1 MSSTSSS
8 ACEWCTIESD
18 PGVMTELLE
27 ELGVVGVELQELCS
41 LDDESLASCGTVLGF
56 LFLFQWLPTTST
68 TSSTTSSTTTI
79 PEGLFFAHQTVTN
92 ACATQALLSIVMN
105 SPTID
110 KGQRLTD
117 FQTFTA
123 SFPPTLL
130 GDAIGA
136 STDIHQVHNSFARQD
151 KFWLDGLHLQ
161 PTNTLHNNNNTTIDK
176 ENIYHFIAYVPHQGN
191 VYELDG
197 LQPGPIL
204 LGKVT
209 DSMDWKPLAITA
221 MQHRM
226 TATPNNVHYNLM
238 ALVHLDPNHST
249 TTTTTATATMDS
261 NTIEQHANQR
271 LQWKR
276 ENQRRKHNYIP
287 LCLQLLRELAQQGTL
302 ETRVQEAYNTKST
315 K

>member
-68 TSSTTSSTTTI
+68 TTSTSSTSTSTTTATI

-136 STDIHQVHNSFARQD
+136 TTQRAPHPRSNMD
-151 KFWLDGLHLQ
+151 Q
-161 PTNTLHNNNNTTIDK
+161 PTPGAATRHPPPLSNRCLTIPDTFRA
-176 ENIYHFIAYVPHQGN
+176 EQWCH
-191 VYELDG
+191 
-197 LQPGPIL
+197 
-204 LGKVT
+204 
-209 DSMDWKPLAITA
+209 
-221 MQHRM
+221 
-226 TATPNNVHYNLM
+226 TPVG
-238 ALVHLDPNHST
+238 
-249 TTTTTATATMDS
+249 
-261 NTIEQHANQR
+261 E
-271 LQWKR
+271 
-276 ENQRRKHNYIP
+276 
-287 LCLQLLRELAQQGTL
+287 
-302 ETRVQEAYNTKST
+302 
-315 K
+315 